1 MTAVFVEAPA
11 RLHFGVLDLRGDL
24 GRRFGGI
31 GAAVPVPSLLL
42 EVARAPTLRAEG
54 PDGER
59 ALEFAR
65 RFLAH
70 HALAGGAHVRVHR
83 VIPPHAGLGSGTQL
97 GLAVARAL
105 AELHSLP
112 TDVTAL
118 ARAVG
123 RGRRSAIGTWTF
135 ALGGFVLEG
144 GRRDDGDHLAP
155 LLAHL
160 PMPAAWRCVIA
171 VPRGVRGLSGE
182 EEMAAFARLPPPE
195 RGEVE
200 RVAHLVLMQLLPALA
215 DADLPCF
222 GAALA
227 EVQRVTGRW
236 FAAVQGG
243 PFAPGES
250 AELVRRLHE
259 WGAAGVGQSSWGPA
273 VYGLAPDAGAARELA
288 ARVRTILGPGGVV
301 FEGGFS
307 VAGARITRGAP
318 PPPAPPEAEV
328 VQPPFST

>member
-31 GAAVPVPSLLL
+31 GAAVPAPSLLL
-42 EVARAPTLRAEG
+42 EVAPAPTLRAEG
-54 PDGER
+54 PGPDAER

-70 HALAGGAHVRVHR
+70 HALSGGAHLRLHR

-105 AELHSLP
+105 ADLHSLP
-112 TDVTAL
+112 TDVRGL

-123 RGRRSAIGTWTF
+123 RGRRSAIGTWAF

-144 GRRDDGDHLAP
+144 GRRDDGEDLAP

-160 PMPAAWRCVIA
+160 PMPAAWQCVIA
-171 VPRGVRGLSGE
+171 VPRGARGLSGE
-182 EEMAAFARLPPPE
+182 EETAAFARLPPPE
-195 RGEVE
+195 RREVE

-215 DADLPCF
+215 EANLPSF

-250 AELVRRLHE
+250 AELVRRLHQ

-273 VYGLAPDAGAARELA
+273 VYGLVPDAAAARELG
-288 ARVRTILGPGGVV
+288 ARVRSILGPGGVV
-301 FEGGFS
+301 FVGGFS
-307 VAGARITRGAP
+307 VAGARITRGSP
-318 PPPAPPEAEV
+318 PPDH
-328 VQPPFST
+328 PFRPD